1 MDDSDRP
8 SLDPTIGHAIVAFG
22 SSQSCSLESRAAV
35 SVAVDVL
42 RDCLKE
48 DLNDIMS
55 GRKPMNT
62 DAYLPPTWRIGVDEA
77 FMVGMTNAMRS
88 VERGLHDAGWEGPA
102 NTAEELCLKAIFD
115 HASDVVPEIYKVE
128 DENQVRDDLM
138 DLRELG
144 FQDIDHQFLFEPEMD
159 GIDKSDLGA
168 HLGMQSLS
176 RRDAFKRFSNR

>member
-48 DLNDIMS
+48 DLNDIVS

-62 DAYLPPTWRIGVDEA
+62 DAYLPPTWRIGVDQA
-77 FMVGMTNAMRS
+77 FMVGMTTASRWAES
-88 VERGLHDAGWEGPA
+88 GSHDARLERRPKHDQA
-102 NTAEELCLKAIFD
+102 
-115 HASDVVPEIYKVE
+115 ASP
-128 DENQVRDDLM
+128 N
-138 DLRELG
+138 
-144 FQDIDHQFLFEPEMD
+144 P
-159 GIDKSDLGA
+159 
-168 HLGMQSLS
+168 
-176 RRDAFKRFSNR
+176 